1 MSAVVKEDD
10 GFPAEFQDRAPRPAT
25 TTGIRHSWS
34 ASHRFV
40 ARSFVQPFLAF
51 AREEAASGIA
61 MLIAAFAA
69 IIWANSPWQD
79 AYHKLWETHLVVSL
93 GDILHLEHLDLRAWV
108 NDALMAIFFFVVGLE
123 IKREIALGELRDP
136 RSVALPIILAFGG
149 MVLPALVFISL
160 NAGGEGASGWG
171 IPMATDI
178 AFAVGVLSL
187 LGRRVPV
194 SAKLLL
200 LAVAVVDDIGAIIVI
215 AIFYTEQLAF
225 GWLTAAL
232 LGLGV
237 VAVMTRRDIRSPV
250 PYLLVG
256 GIVWLALLE
265 SGVHATLAG
274 VALGL
279 MTPSWSF
286 FDPRKFAANA
296 RPLVDQIDEHMSG
309 DEVGAG
315 SYERVQSM
323 LHDLHRLTTETVS
336 PLDRALHR
344 LHLWSGFFIVP
355 VFAFANA
362 GVTFSGEAMKGIF
375 SNMVVIG
382 VFLGLVVG
390 KTLGI
395 SGAAWLAVRTGIA
408 RLPRGVTWRHVF
420 GLAMCAGIGFTV
432 ALFVT
437 TLAFTDPALQDAA
450 KIGIFAA
457 SLLAG
462 AGAYLW
468 LRAAPVPEPRQRP
481 HLVEAPQKK

>member
-1 MSAVVKEDD
+1 MSAVVKEDE

-25 TTGIRHSWS
+25 TSGIRHSWS

-40 ARSFVQPFLAF
+40 PRSFVQPFLAF

-61 MLIAAFAA
+61 MLVAALAA

-79 AYHKLWETHLVVSL
+79 AYHELWETHLVVNL
-93 GDILHLEHLDLRAWV
+93 GDILHLDHLDLRAWV

-136 RSVALPIILAFGG
+136 KAVALPIVLALGG
-149 MVLPALVFISL
+149 MAVPALIFIGL
-160 NAGGEGASGWG
+160 NSGGEGASGWG

-187 LGRRVPV
+187 VGRRVPV

-200 LAVAVVDDIGAIIVI
+200 LTIAVVDDIGAIIVI
-215 AIFYTEQLAF
+215 AIFYTEQLAL
-225 GWLTAAL
+225 GWLIAAL
-232 LGLGV
+232 LGLG
-237 VAVMTRRDIRSPV
+237 AIGVMTRRDMRSPV
-250 PYLLVG
+250 PYLFVG
-256 GIVWLALLE
+256 AIVWLALLE

-274 VALGL
+274 VAIGL
-279 MTPSWSF
+279 LTPSWSF

-296 RPLVDQIDEHMSG
+296 RPLVDQIDQHMEG

-315 SYERVQSM
+315 SYERVQS
-323 LHDLHRLTTETVS
+323 LLQDLNRLTTETVS

-362 GVTFSGEAMKGIF
+362 GVTFSGDALKGIF
-375 SNMVVIG
+375 SNTVVIG

-395 SGAAWLAVRTGIA
+395 TGAAWLAVRTGFGK
-408 RLPRGVTWRHVF
+408 LPRGVTWRHVI

-432 ALFVT
+432 ALFVA
-437 TLAFTDPALQDAA
+437 TLAYTDPAMQDAA

-468 LRAAPVPEPRQRP
+468 LRAIPGPEPQQRP
-481 HLVEAPQKK
+481 HVVEMSESK